1 MDHNTRSV
9 FRRTHGGIST
19 VPCSR
24 SAAVAQMSDSSLPYP
39 PVHPLSKPG
48 EPVWEIATL
57 FPAQGSWSE
66 EEYLGLSTNRLVEFD
81 GGRLELLPTPTL
93 LHQLIV
99 RFLYHALSE
108 FVARRGLGEVF
119 FAPLP
124 VRLWEGKYR
133 EPDLVF
139 LRLDRL
145 GNLRGQ
151 PEGADLVVEVMSE
164 GEENRRRDLVEKR
177 HDYAR
182 AGVAEYWIVD
192 PQQRRIEVLA
202 LEGDAYRSH
211 GQFADGQTLTSPM
224 FPGCRVA
231 VSEVF
236 AAAEAGADEERSRS
250 D

>member
-1 MDHNTRSV
+1 
-9 FRRTHGGIST
+9 
-19 VPCSR
+19 
-24 SAAVAQMSDSSLPYP
+24 MSDPSVPYP

-81 GGRLELLPTPTL
+81 RGCLELLPMPTL

-99 RFLYHALSE
+99 RFLYHALND
-108 FVARRGLGEVF
+108 FVARSGAGQVF

-139 LRLDRL
+139 LRPERL
-145 GNLRGQ
+145 RNLRGQ
-151 PEGADLVVEVMSE
+151 PDGADLVVEVTSE
-164 GEENRRRDLVEKR
+164 GEENRRRDMVEKR

-192 PQQRRIEVLA
+192 PEQRQIEVLT
-202 LEGDAYRSH
+202 LQGDTYRTH
-211 GQFADGQTLTSPM
+211 GRFGEGQTLTSVL
-224 FPGCRVA
+224 FPGCHVA

-236 AAAEAGADEERSRS
+236 AAADAGTDGERTPPA
-250 D
+250 